1 MFGSIFRFGR
11 AIALVVAAC
20 LASTQARADVLQFAL
35 PNTAI
40 SGAHMHVRS
49 WQDMKF
55 TSTVHQKYDFSCGS
69 AALATLL
76 TYVYHVPVSEETV
89 FKSMYRH
96 GDEAKIRRLG
106 FSLLDM
112 KNYLAR
118 HHIPSNGFKASL
130 AKLSE
135 VRVPAIVL
143 IDYHGYH
150 HFVLVRG
157 VRDGEV
163 LLSDPSLGLRAE
175 PVATFAKQ
183 WSGIFFAITSDLP
196 QARLAFNNPA
206 VWNAV
211 PQPPVSLAHFQLR
224 DLGLPANGWQLQ
236 NTF

>member
-1 MFGSIFRFGR
+1 MSGTFVRFAGTV
-11 AIALVVAAC
+11 ALIAASC
-20 LASTQARADVLQFAL
+20 LASVQARADALQFAL

-40 SGAHMHVRS
+40 SGTHMQVRS

-76 TYVYHVPVSEETV
+76 TYVYDVPVTEESV

-96 GDEAKIRRLG
+96 GDQAKIRRLG

-130 AKLSE
+130 AKLSQI
-135 VRVPAIVL
+135 RVPAIVL

-157 VRDGEV
+157 VSNGEV
-163 LLSDPSLGLRAE
+163 LISDPSLGLRAE

-183 WSGIFFAITSDLP
+183 WSGIFFAITSDLS
-196 QARLAFNNPA
+196 QARLAFNNPT
-206 VWNAV
+206 VWQAV